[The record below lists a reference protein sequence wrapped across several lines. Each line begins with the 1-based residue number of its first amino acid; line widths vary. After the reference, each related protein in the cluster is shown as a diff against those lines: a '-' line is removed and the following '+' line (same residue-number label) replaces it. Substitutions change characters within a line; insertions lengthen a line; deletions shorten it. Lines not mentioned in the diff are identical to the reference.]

1 MPYETR
7 IGKGVTRDEGEGK
20 NRCRNG
26 VYVLRIKEC
35 ARENRGFACFVPHYL
50 LTLQSTIFPCAR
62 EVHDH
67 VNVEWSSHSRPSIEL
82 SSLFLFLSLFL
93 FTYAKRF
100 PRGISSTT
108 TRRDKFVRGKLKDK
122 MTKLPAISY
131 LTYLLAACN
140 FFLVST
146 WMNKFIK
153 MLRWFAYTTRK
164 I

>member
-1 MPYETR
+1 MR
-7 IGKGVTRDEGEGK
+7 
-20 NRCRNG
+20 
-26 VYVLRIKEC
+26 
-35 ARENRGFACFVPHYL
+35 AREPRVRLLCTTLPPH
-50 LTLQSTIFPCAR
+50 LTKHYFPLRSRSSWSR
-62 EVHDH
+62 ERRMIIALEAVD
-67 VNVEWSSHSRPSIEL
+67 WTFLPFSL
-82 SSLFLFLSLFL
+82 SLSLFL